1 MPKSKIKFQIVI
13 PMYNVSEWIEKTVR
27 SVMEQKYKNF
37 QAIIIDDIST
47 DNSYEIVKELTKD
60 DDRFTVI
67 KNEEKKFALRNIYE
81 GIQMQNP
88 DPEDVIVTLDGD
100 DWLSTPMVLSKLAQF
115 YMKNDCWLTYGSYME
130 YPSGVRGA
138 FCKPIPKRVVDEGS
152 YREHPWCSSHLRT
165 FKFNLW
171 DRIRQEDLLDTEGNF
186 YRMAW
191 DLAFMM
197 PMLEMA
203 AERAMHIPDI
213 LYTYNVGNPLND
225 HKIDNGYQIKLEHQ
239 IRAKEKYERIQCR

>member
-1 MPKSKIKFQIVI
+1 MAKSKIKFQIVI
-13 PMYNVSEWIEKTVR
+13 PMYNVEEWIEKTVR
-27 SVMEQKYKNF
+27 SVMDQKYKNF

-67 KNEEKKFALRNIYE
+67 KNEEKKFALKNIYD
-81 GIQMQNP
+81 GIKMQNP
-88 DPEDVIVTLDGD
+88 DPEDVVVTLDGD
-100 DWLSTPMVLSKLAQF
+100 DWLATPMVLAKLAQF
-115 YMKNDCWLTYGSYME
+115 YERNGSWLTYGSYME
-130 YPSGVRGA
+130 HPTGARGA
-138 FCKPIPKRVVDEGS
+138 FCKQIPQQVIENAA
-152 YREHPWCSSHLRT
+152 YRSHAWCSSHLRT
-165 FKFNLW
+165 FKVHLW
-171 DRIRQEDLLDTEGNF
+171 NRIKPEDLLDTEGNF

-213 LYTYNVGNPLND
+213 LYVYNLGNPLND
-225 HKIDNGYQIKLEHQ
+225 HKIDNSYQIRLEHE
-239 IRAKEKYERIQCR
+239 IRGKQKYERVE